1 MNPAIPVSL
10 YVNALLP
17 VLYNG
22 YCAVIELV
30 NYKKNPGKI
39 KSIPCN
45 EGSKS
50 STGST
55 SQ

>member
-10 YVNALLP
+10 YVSALLP

-30 NYKKNPGKI
+30 NYKK
-39 KSIPCN
+39 IPVRLN
-45 EGSKS
+45 QYPVTKALNL
-50 STGST
+50 
-55 SQ
+55 